1 MENKANS
8 FEALFERAGD
18 YFETRLELL
27 KLKSVDKSSD
37 AVSSFASGLAVLFVF
52 AFSVIIL
59 SIGLALWIGEATGK
73 SYYGFFIVGGAYFII
88 GFIVYLLRKQL
99 IKSSVANSFIDK
111 VLN

>member
-27 KLKSVDKSSD
+27 RLKSVDKSSD
-37 AVSSFASGLAVLFVF
+37 AISSFASRLAVFF
-52 AFSVIIL
+52 IFSFSVIIL
-59 SIGLALWIGEATGK
+59 SVGLSLWIGEVIGK
-73 SYYGFFIVGGAYFII
+73 SYYGFFIVGGAYLIV
-88 GFIVYLLRKQL
+88 GFIVYLLRRQL
-99 IKSSVANSFIDK
+99 IKSTIANSFIDK